1 MKTFCCPVC
10 GEELIKNEK
19 TYSCQNNHSFDISKK
34 GYVNL
39 LMSQTNKNKRHGD
52 DKLMVNAR
60 RDFLNGK
67 WYDKLREAL
76 FEEISAGF
84 EKGNTLL
91 DAGCGECYYTSY
103 FYKRLFE
110 SGMQPNV
117 LGVDIS
123 KNALE
128 KADRTVP
135 LERAVASIFS
145 IPVQDEACDRVVN
158 IFAPHSEDEFYRILK
173 KGGKLIR
180 AVPLPRHLW
189 QLKQCVYDKPY
200 ENDIED
206 YSLKG
211 FKIINERELKYE
223 ITLADNKTINDLFM
237 MTPYYY
243 KTSKEDFDKLK
254 SVDTLKTEIEF
265 LVLTYEKI

>member
-10 GEELIKNEK
+10 GEGLIKNNK
-19 TYSCQNNHSFDISKK
+19 TYNCPNNHSFDISKK

-67 WYDKLREAL
+67 WYDRLREAL
-76 FEEISAGF
+76 FEEISADFPKNG
-84 EKGNTLL
+84 TLL

-103 FYKRLFE
+103 FYKKLAE
-110 SGMQPNV
+110 LNLEPNV

-128 KADRTVP
+128 KADRLVP
-135 LERAVASIFS
+135 VERAVASIFT
-145 IPVQDEACDRVVN
+145 IPVENESCDRAVN
-158 IFAPHSEDEFYRILK
+158 IFAPHSEEEFYRILK

-180 AVPLPRHLW
+180 AVPLPKHLW
-189 QLKQCVYDKPY
+189 ELKQSVYDKPY
-200 ENDIED
+200 ENDVED

-211 FKIINERELKYE
+211 FEIINRREIKYE
-223 ITLADNKTINDLFM
+223 INLPDNKTINDLFM

-243 KTSKEDFDKLK
+243 KTSKEDFEKLK
-254 SVDTLKTEIEF
+254 TINSLKTKIEF